1 MQENLRRNDA
11 SQSGGVV
18 DKPAVGG
25 FVQSREFYRV
35 RLDKTLKWQLLD
47 PTGQE
52 LDTHVGDLTD
62 ISGGGLCFT
71 TDCQAAPGDR
81 MHILL
86 TDLPIIEKLDT
97 HVTVVRAVPL
107 EEEKTE
113 EEEPEEQET
122 EAPPAWKVA
131 CVLDELSNRMR
142 DRLISSIFEQQRRAI
157 FKSRQEEAEEKEREE
172 RAQKLADALH

>member
-1 MQENLRRNDA
+1 MQESLKRNDA
-11 SQSGGVV
+11 SQSSRVE
-18 DKPAVGG
+18 DKPAAGG

-35 RLDKTLKWQLLD
+35 RLDKPFEWQLLD
-47 PTGQE
+47 PIGQE
-52 LDTHVGDLTD
+52 LDTHAGDLTD

-97 HVTVVRAVPL
+97 HVTVVRAVPI
-107 EEEKTE
+107 EEEDAE
-113 EEEPEEQET
+113 EE
-122 EAPPAWKVA
+122 APLAWKLA
-131 CVLDELSNRMR
+131 CVLDELSTRMR

-157 FKSRQEEAEEKEREE
+157 FQSRQEQATEKEKEE
-172 RAQKLADALH
+172 RAQKLADAIH

>member
-1 MQENLRRNDA
+1 MQENLRRNGA

-35 RLDKTLKWQLLD
+35 RLDKPLEWQLLD
-47 PTGQE
+47 PIGQE
-52 LDTHVGDLTD
+52 LDTHAGDLTD

-97 HVTVVRAVPL
+97 HVTVVRAVPI

-113 EEEPEEQET
+113 EEET

-157 FKSRQEEAEEKEREE
+157 FQSRQEEAEEKEREE